1 MERRAFFKLAGLS
14 ATAFAAGGVL
24 GACSSVERISN
35 TLVPSAD
42 SDGASQVSTVV
53 AQPPVSFSNSVDVLI
68 VGSGV
73 SGLSAAMAPAEA
85 GYKVMVVD
93 KLSLLG
99 GESYDADGI
108 MHVAGSK
115 LQKKAGFAQSAEDAW
130 PARKK
135 ELSAAG
141 VGNLDFAKS
150 LYLAA
155 PRWVDRLSESYGA
168 QFADPSTYGKEGVND
183 AVMLPKNGLG
193 DMQSVMV
200 PLRDGLSSKG
210 AAFQTGYRAV
220 AFILDES
227 AVVCGMRFFVEESG
241 SVVDVRA
248 GAVVVATGGFASSQP
263 LVSAHAPALLRAGC
277 FTYASMGEGQ
287 ELCRRAGGQLSGM
300 DGTLPLTSDLPQVSA
315 WGMFAPTL
323 IVDAQGRRFACED
336 NVNAPA
342 NACFSQDRGYWWTVF
357 DKRISDGSQS
367 RSAAQMTS
375 KYAKRLVGPCD
386 DAAELAAAIGVPADV
401 LQATMDRFDKLVSA
415 GKDDDF
421 GRTVNLKSLQA
432 PYYAIKQLPVRYRT
446 RGGVLTDE
454 NGRLTG
460 TSGASIRNVYCCGSV
475 AANGGEGLASN
486 GAFGMLVGEA
496 VVSAL
501 EAAR

>member
-155 PRWVDRLSESYGA
+155 PRWVDPPQLYLICAIS
-168 QFADPSTYGKEGVND
+168 
-183 AVMLPKNGLG
+183 
-193 DMQSVMV
+193 
-200 PLRDGLSSKG
+200 
-210 AAFQTGYRAV
+210 
-220 AFILDES
+220 
-227 AVVCGMRFFVEESG
+227 
-241 SVVDVRA
+241 
-248 GAVVVATGGFASSQP
+248 
-263 LVSAHAPALLRAGC
+263 
-277 FTYASMGEGQ
+277 
-287 ELCRRAGGQLSGM
+287 RR
-300 DGTLPLTSDLPQVSA
+300 
-315 WGMFAPTL
+315 
-323 IVDAQGRRFACED
+323 
-336 NVNAPA
+336 
-342 NACFSQDRGYWWTVF
+342 
-357 DKRISDGSQS
+357 
-367 RSAAQMTS
+367 
-375 KYAKRLVGPCD
+375 
-386 DAAELAAAIGVPADV
+386 
-401 LQATMDRFDKLVSA
+401 
-415 GKDDDF
+415 
-421 GRTVNLKSLQA
+421 
-432 PYYAIKQLPVRYRT
+432 
-446 RGGVLTDE
+446 
-454 NGRLTG
+454 
-460 TSGASIRNVYCCGSV
+460 
-475 AANGGEGLASN
+475 
-486 GAFGMLVGEA
+486 
-496 VVSAL
+496 
-501 EAAR
+501 